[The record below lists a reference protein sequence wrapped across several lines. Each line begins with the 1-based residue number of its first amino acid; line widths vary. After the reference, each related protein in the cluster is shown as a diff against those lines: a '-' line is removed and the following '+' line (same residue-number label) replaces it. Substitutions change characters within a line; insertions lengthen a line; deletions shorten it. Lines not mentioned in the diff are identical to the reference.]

1 VHALLPIPGKGS
13 SNWNYAW
20 VPIVGDLTG
29 GALAGLL
36 LHYAHL

>member
-1 VHALLPIPGKGS
+1 LPIPGKGG
-13 SNWNYAW
+13 SNWGYAII
-20 VPIVGDLTG
+20 PIAGPLTG